1 MMVSGAPLFCG
12 RMAFSKWGPVAC
24 LEYLRGGSTVKA
36 KKVAA
41 IALSA
46 LSIVFLVGA
55 YVLQHFAA
63 QRLGLVRWLNARRQE
78 LSEVVA
84 PEVLW
89 YALLVIAVALFA
101 FALWRMWGK
110 GALKGAPRVVA
121 AVYALLVTAGFALA
135 VFSLTRSV
143 TPAYFLI
150 IPLIGIASLCQ
161 SASLLLWE
169 KRSV

>member
-1 MMVSGAPLFCG
+1 M
-12 RMAFSKWGPVAC
+12 
-24 LEYLRGGSTVKA
+24 KA

-55 YVLQHFAA
+55 YVLQRFAA

-78 LSEVVA
+78 LSEAVA

-101 FALWRMWGK
+101 FALWRMWKK

-121 AVYALLVTAGFALA
+121 ALYALLVTAGFAVA

-150 IPLIGIASLCQ
+150 IPLIGIASLFQ